1 MTLPDTPRRRVNFF
15 EGRLVTAED
24 LGSEQQASRERV
36 WLHNRMLHGAGVVA
50 GFEVSVEGEE
60 LVVSPGMAIDGFG
73 REIVLTGGGARLD
86 GSDVVAESHGR
97 VHLAVSWAEEPD
109 DEVIGPDGP
118 VPGHFVERPRLSL
131 REIGAAGADADH
143 VVLARVHR
151 AGTVLVADGSVRRH
165 VRRSGH
171 GDR

>member
-15 EGRLVTAED
+15 EGRLVTADD
-24 LGSEQQASRERV
+24 LAEEQQAGRERV

-50 GFEVSVEGEE
+50 GLDVSVEGEQ
-60 LVVSPGMAIDGFG
+60 LVVSPGMAIDGLG
-73 REIVLTGGGARLD
+73 REIVLTEPSAID

-118 VPGHFVERPRLSL
+118 APGHFVERPRLSL
-131 REIGAAGADADH
+131 LEIGAAGADAER